1 MNEDIVKSIT
11 IESIAQI
18 QNYRILKAFIKSEYE
33 NDKIFS
39 VERIMRFIE
48 ILESKENNND

>member
-48 ILESKENNND
+48 ILESKENKND